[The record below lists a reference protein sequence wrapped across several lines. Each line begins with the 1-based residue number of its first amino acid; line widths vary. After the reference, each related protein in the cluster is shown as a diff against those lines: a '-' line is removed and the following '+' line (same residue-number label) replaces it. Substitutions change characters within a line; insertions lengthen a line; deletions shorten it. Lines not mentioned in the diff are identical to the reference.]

1 MSVLDEV
8 LKEEYERLLRM
19 RSAMSIE
26 YDALPKG
33 SISRKNIRGC
43 DCYYL
48 QYREGDKIVSKYIKK
63 AELDEL
69 AAKIEKRRILR
80 KTLRDINAEMK
91 KIERTIK

>member
-48 QYREGDKIVSKYIKK
+48 QYRERDKIVSKYIKK

-80 KTLRDINAEMK
+80 KTLRDIDAEMK

>member
-48 QYREGDKIVSKYIKK
+48 QYRERDKIVSKYIKK
-63 AELDEL
+63 QNWMNSLPRSKKGESSERPCATSM
-69 AAKIEKRRILR
+69 R
-80 KTLRDINAEMK
+80 K
-91 KIERTIK
+91 

>member
-80 KTLRDINAEMK
+80 KTLRDIDAEMK

>member
-43 DCYYL
+43 DCYYQ

-80 KTLRDINAEMK
+80 KTLRDIDAEMK

>member
-1 MSVLDEV
+1 MTVLDEV
-8 LKEEYERLLRM
+8 LKEEYDRLIRM

-48 QYREGDKIVSKYIKK
+48 QYRKGNKIISKYIKK
-63 AELDEL
+63 TELDDI
-69 AAKIEKRRILR
+69 AAKIERRRSLK
-80 KTLRDINAEMK
+80 KTLRSVDTEIK
-91 KIERTIK
+91 KIERVMK

>member
-48 QYREGDKIVSKYIKK
+48 QYREGDKIVIKYIKK

-80 KTLRDINAEMK
+80 KTLRDIDAEMK